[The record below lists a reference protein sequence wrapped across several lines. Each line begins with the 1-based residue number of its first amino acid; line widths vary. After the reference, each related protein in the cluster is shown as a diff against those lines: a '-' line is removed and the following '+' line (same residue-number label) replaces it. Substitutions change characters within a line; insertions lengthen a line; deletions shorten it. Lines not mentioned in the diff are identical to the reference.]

1 MRSGLPVLSG
11 ELTKKAPLGFGGAR
25 RSLGAA
31 IVGQHTSRTATP
43 SGSPLFIARCRR
55 MLIDQNYPERQATVN
70 GRAIRRTAGFGASS
84 SLPPVPAKVASPNQK
99 RPLRLD
105 GGNWSSCAEPAIGRR
120 SWRRLGKPALRVF
133 GARARRGQARMRM
146 LTGDSA
152 SETVA
157 LGGRRR
163 WWPQRRT
170 RACVQVCTSPIRGHR
185 RRDRPQDTPEP

>member
-70 GRAIRRTAGFGASS
+70 GRAIRRTAGFGAS
-84 SLPPVPAKVASPNQK
+84 
-99 RPLRLD
+99 RPLPRVAATVRFLITERAFSL
-105 GGNWSSCAEPAIGRR
+105 GRGNASSCPIPAIDRRLPDVAADALLAEP
-120 SWRRLGKPALRVF
+120 
-133 GARARRGQARMRM
+133 
-146 LTGDSA
+146 
-152 SETVA
+152 VA
-157 LGGRRR
+157 MTLLVV
-163 WWPQRRT
+163 WNFRT
-170 RACVQVCTSPIRGHR
+170 SKSV
-185 RRDRPQDTPEP
+185 